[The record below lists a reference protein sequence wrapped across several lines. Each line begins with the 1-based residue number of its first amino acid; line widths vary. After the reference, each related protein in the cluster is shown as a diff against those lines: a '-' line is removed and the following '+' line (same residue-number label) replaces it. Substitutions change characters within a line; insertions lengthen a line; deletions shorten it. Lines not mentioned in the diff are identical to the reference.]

1 LRLAPF
7 ALGSFCFFA
16 LEAFAFA
23 NPTAQDKAQA
33 ETFFRAGRALI
44 ANGQIAEAC
53 EKFAESQRLDPA
65 PGTLLNLGLCHERE
79 GKTASAWAEL
89 TEVAEQP
96 GDDPNRGA
104 FARTRAAE
112 IEKRLSYV
120 RVTVEAPAATQ
131 TLFLDGKE
139 LGRTGWGTGLPV
151 DPGNHV
157 IEAKAAGFTPWKTTV
172 QVAAGTKTLSIA
184 VPRLNAEQVAPPIH
198 ESPKSSPVVVPPKES
213 PRATPVAAWV
223 TLGAGVVGLGIG
235 TVFGIQTLSSK
246 SDADALCPTNRCAS
260 DARVRE
266 LDSSARSSA
275 TISTV
280 AFVLGAAGVGIG
292 TVWLLL
298 ERAPKS
304 STSVAWA
311 LTPTPQSLS
320 VTGAF

>member
-1 LRLAPF
+1 MRLAPF
-7 ALGSFCFFA
+7 ALGSFCFFV
-16 LEAFAFA
+16 LEAAAFA
-23 NPTAQDKAQA
+23 NPTAQDRAQA

-120 RVTVEAPAATQ
+120 RVTVEAPAAAQ

-151 DPGNHV
+151 DPGDHV
-157 IEAKAAGFTPWKTTV
+157 VEAKAAGFAPWKTTV
-172 QVAAGTKTLSIA
+172 HVASGMGTLSIA
-184 VPRLNAEQVAPPIH
+184 VPRLNAEQVAPANH
-198 ESPKSSPVVVPPKES
+198 ESPKNSPVVPPKES

-223 TLGAGVVGLGIG
+223 SLGVGVVGLGIG
-235 TVFGIQTLSSK
+235 SVFGIQTLSSK

-280 AFVLGAAGVGIG
+280 AFVVGAAGVGLG

-298 ERAPKS
+298 GRAPKS
-304 STSVAWA
+304 STVAWA

-320 VTGAF
+320 VRGAF